1 MKRSLKYFVMIF
13 LVLSVSAASS
23 EKAHGYGGDS
33 TGSLTSAGIG
43 FLGAILG
50 AAVGGGATY
59 YIEKLKIK
67 NLKCEKRKQI
77 YSQLMGQKIIIR
89 ELYIALGENI
99 IMSNYYKILCRREIK
114 KLDDDKTKDGKIID
128 EFDRR
133 RERTESLFLEVA
145 RNNQLLFEIIGQIQM
160 LFPDVADE
168 NIEKIKNLQDEI
180 LPIIG
185 DEGSSIK
192 ETKDKEIKLIEL
204 KSMTQGKKDGIR
216 GSVGSKVDTGF
227 MDMIDYL
234 KREIA
239 KNPLP

>member
-1 MKRSLKYFVMIF
+1 
-13 LVLSVSAASS
+13 
-23 EKAHGYGGDS
+23 
-33 TGSLTSAGIG
+33 
-43 FLGAILG
+43 
-50 AAVGGGATY
+50 
-59 YIEKLKIK
+59 
-67 NLKCEKRKQI
+67 
-77 YSQLMGQKIIIR
+77 
-89 ELYIALGENI
+89 
-99 IMSNYYKILCRREIK
+99 
-114 KLDDDKTKDGKIID
+114 
-128 EFDRR
+128 
-133 RERTESLFLEVA
+133 
-145 RNNQLLFEIIGQIQM
+145 M